1 MQKNQKIVVIGA
13 VIALGL
19 LLGVVWVRNAAR
31 ERVKLSFT
39 ESSLGSLESK
49 LEILNVEDLEGL
61 SGVGSTYFTS
71 QDIDQLA
78 MNLESLEFEDLEGIS
93 SP

>member
-1 MQKNQKIVVIGA
+1 MQRNRKIVVIGA

-19 LLGVVWVRNAAR
+19 LLGAFWVRNTTR
-31 ERVKLSFT
+31 EKVKLSFI
-39 ESSLGSLESK
+39 ESDLVSLEGK
-49 LEILNVEDLEGL
+49 LEILNVEDSEGL

-71 QDIDQLA
+71 QDIDQLGL
-78 MNLESLEFEDLEGIS
+78 NLESLEFEDLEGIS